1 LRVVVHVLRVVGP
14 LSLRVLI
21 HHNLSIEVGLT
32 ESLLNNLLISFLVE
46 GSMSLPN
53 SFADGERLLNGVR
66 VASINNLFQVLLS
79 LNYQSSLEFLLT
91 LFVHALTEDLR
102 SRRLVFALEFNEHLF
117 AISFVGHSKSS
128 LFLISLLGQLFIHF
142 VYIILFRSTEDRI
155 QF

>member
-1 LRVVVHVLRVVGP
+1 
-14 LSLRVLI
+14 
-21 HHNLSIEVGLT
+21 VGLT

-155 QF
+155 QFQFLSEHAL